1 MNNQRAYLF
10 LICSVTLWLI
20 SCEKEITIDLP
31 NVEDKLVVEGKI
43 EYDGITNTPPIVILT
58 KSTGYFEPTDLNS
71 LQELFVHGADVTVT
85 VDNVNHQLTELCLSD
100 ILTLI
105 SSGVIDSS
113 LVEDLLGASLE
124 NLIGFEYCLY
134 TIIDNSLY
142 GEPGKTYKLTITTGG
157 KTYTSTTSIPALN
170 PLISVWYLAQKDD
183 TLGFAWAR
191 MHDPPGKGNA
201 YRWYARRISK
211 NADGEEKDAAFVAP
225 FGSSFEDK
233 FIDGLEFDFAYD
245 RGHPPGNHD
254 DDPGEAPH
262 FFKQTDTIAIKFCTI
277 EMQVY
282 EFLRI
287 MEVEANSNGSPFAS
301 PSTIPTNIDN
311 DGLGLWA
318 GYGVTYDTIY
328 GTP

>member
-1 MNNQRAYLF
+1 MA
-10 LICSVTLWLI
+10 
-20 SCEKEITIDLP
+20 CEQEITIDLP
-31 NVEDKLVVEGKI
+31 DVEDKIVVEGKI
-43 EYDGITNTPPIVILT
+43 EYDGITNTPPIVMLT

-71 LQELFVHGADVTVT
+71 LQDLFVHNAAVTVT
-85 VDNVNHQLTELCLSD
+85 VDNVNHQLTEYCLSD

-113 LVEDLLGASLE
+113 LVEDLLGTSLD

-142 GEPGKTYKLTITTGG
+142 GQAGKTYDLRIVSEG
-157 KTYTSTTSIPALN
+157 KTYTATTHIPQLN
-170 PLISVWYLAQKDD
+170 PLKSVWFLTQKED
-183 TLGFAWAR
+183 TLGFAWGR
-191 MHDPPGKGNA
+191 MQDPPGKGDA

-211 NADGEEKDAAFVAP
+211 NINGEEKDAAFVAP
-225 FGSSFEDK
+225 FGSSFDDK

-245 RGHPPGNHD
+245 RGHRPGSHD
-254 DDPGEAPH
+254 DDEGETPH
-262 FFKQTDTIAIKFCTI
+262 FFKQSDTIAIKFCTI
-277 EMQVY
+277 SLPVY
-282 EFLRI
+282 DFLRI

-318 GYGVTYDTIY
+318 GYGVSYDTIY
-328 GTP
+328 GK

>member
-1 MNNQRAYLF
+1 MNNQRTLL
-10 LICSVTLWLI
+10 LIIFSVTFWLI
-20 SCEKEITIDLP
+20 ACEKEITIDLP
-31 NVEDKLVVEGKI
+31 DVEDKLVVEGKI

-58 KSTGYFEPTDLNS
+58 KSTGFFEPTDLNS
-71 LQELFVHGADVTVT
+71 LQDLFVHDAVVTVA
-85 VDNVNHQLTELCLSD
+85 VDNISHQLTEFCLSEM
-100 ILTLI
+100 LALI

-113 LVEDLLGASLE
+113 LVEDLLGATLE

-142 GEPGKTYKLTITTGG
+142 GQPGKSYDLTIVSEG
-157 KTYTSTTSIPALN
+157 KTYTSTTSIPPLN
-170 PLISVWYLAQKDD
+170 PLISVWYETQKDD

-191 MHDPPGKGNA
+191 MYDPPGKGDA
-201 YRWYARRISK
+201 YRWYARRISH
-211 NADGEEKDAAFVAP
+211 NGLGEEKDAFFVAP

-245 RGHPPGNHD
+245 RGHRPGDHD
-254 DDPGEAPH
+254 DDPGETPH
-262 FFKQTDTIAIKFCTI
+262 FFKKSDTIVIKFCTI
-277 EMQVY
+277 ALPVF

-311 DGLGLWA
+311 NGLGLWA
-318 GYGVTYDTIY
+318 GYGVTYDTIF
-328 GTP
+328 GQ